1 MLLEVQAVT
10 QSSFAVKSL
19 MHITNAIAA
28 TKANYEAFALE
39 KIFFVFSLF
48 FFVSFNSKGFNP
60 ERDAYVL
67 FFFCECLAAARKN
80 TNKQK
85 SDFFCISLEWF
96 NNAVFG
102 KEIVVGLGPVT
113 SRNSLS
119 LKGNL
124 TFISL

>member
-10 QSSFAVKSL
+10 QSSFAVKSF

-60 ERDAYVL
+60 
-67 FFFCECLAAARKN
+67 
-80 TNKQK
+80 
-85 SDFFCISLEWF
+85 
-96 NNAVFG
+96 
-102 KEIVVGLGPVT
+102 
-113 SRNSLS
+113 
-119 LKGNL
+119 
-124 TFISL
+124 